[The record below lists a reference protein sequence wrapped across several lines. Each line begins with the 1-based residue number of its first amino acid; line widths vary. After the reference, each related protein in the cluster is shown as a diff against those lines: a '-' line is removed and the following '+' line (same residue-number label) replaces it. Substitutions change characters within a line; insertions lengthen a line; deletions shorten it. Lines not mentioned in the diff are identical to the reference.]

1 MISMLAVLQRV
12 SRASVA
18 VDGEIKGQ
26 INRGF
31 LILLGVN
38 SLDTDKD
45 AAVLA
50 AKISGLRIFT
60 DENDKM
66 NLSLSDV
73 EGETLVISNFTL
85 CADCRKGRR
94 PSFVNAARPETA
106 EPLYE
111 LFCRELQSNGVKKVE
126 KGVFGADMKVDL
138 TNDGPVTVI
147 IDSKELIK

>member
-1 MISMLAVLQRV
+1 MLAVLQRV
-12 SRASVA
+12 SNASVT

-26 INRGF
+26 INKGF

-38 SLDTDKD
+38 SQDTDKD

-66 NLSLSDV
+66 NLSLEDV

-94 PSFVNAARPETA
+94 PNFINDARPETA

-111 LFCRELQSNGVKKVE
+111 LFCSELKANGVKKVE
-126 KGVFGADMKVDL
+126 KGVFGADMKVEL
-138 TNDGPVTVI
+138 LNDGPVTI
-147 IDSKELIK
+147 TIDSKELIK